1 MKALEWITKEAKKLR
16 KDFPKRFAT
25 WKEYVAQASAI
36 YASKHK
42 GKSPVGK
49 KKIGAIKIVEKGE
62 SKNARPKAVY
72 EYSRSKK
79 GTFKGLKKIGATK
92 SSSHKDTKS
101 HNVNIRVVSGIERP
115 IIGSVF
121 NWLRINNDINGNPRY
136 VMHFMDILN
145 NEEKSFLPFN
155 KSYEYALKKAKK
167 IGGKKYHNKQYGGGI
182 VFQSYNIDDT
192 EKKVIQLRNT
202 TPNIKY

>member
-16 KDFPKRFAT
+16 KDYPKRFAT

-49 KKIGAIKIVEKGE
+49 KKIGAIKIVEKGK
-62 SKNARPKAVY
+62 SKNAKPKAIY

-92 SSSHKDTKS
+92 PSTHKDTKS
-101 HNVNIRVVSGIERP
+101 HNVNIRVVSGIQKTISGMQKNYTAIYQTKLH
-115 IIGSVF
+115 IIDTVNFKASS
-121 NWLRINNDINGNPRY
+121 LQ
-136 VMHFMDILN
+136 
-145 NEEKSFLPFN
+145 E
-155 KSYEYALKKAKK
+155 AKK
-167 IGGKKYHNKQYGGGI
+167 IANAHKKISPK
-182 VFQSYNIDDT
+182 
-192 EKKVIQLRNT
+192 
-202 TPNIKY
+202 IKAYKSVKTSVKLSK